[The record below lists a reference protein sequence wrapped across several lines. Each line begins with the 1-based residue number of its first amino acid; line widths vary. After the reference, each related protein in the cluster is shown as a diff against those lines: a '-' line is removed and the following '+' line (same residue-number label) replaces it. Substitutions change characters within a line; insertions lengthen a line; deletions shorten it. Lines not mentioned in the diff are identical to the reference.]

1 MPTRTIDTQ
10 TFEGETIQCAKF
22 VSDEP
27 FSWKAAQIV
36 SAECDYEFQMV
47 AKSSVATTLTI
58 QVGDTVKTQ
67 AITTEFTRFV
77 IPFPS
82 VTNDV
87 DSLYITF
94 PAGTYWLYNLQLER
108 ASTPSAWR
116 PAPED
121 AEDYADKAAQQAVDD
136 QTQLD
141 VFNKLTNNG
150 ASQGIY
156 LLDGQL
162 YINGEY
168 IAANTISGNKIHG
181 GTISGTEIDIG
192 DGVFTVDENGK
203 VTSQNME
210 ITGGS
215 FKVNGTS
222 TTWQGITLNYSNFK
236 CYVSP
241 MTFQAQRTENDV
253 EIVSNMDYLNFRHL
267 RGGNEMMSLSDAT
280 NGMNFRLLNASGQLQ
295 AKYSSAGGQGG
306 SSELYYNGTIGISE
320 HASPS
325 SSYIY
330 LYDAGTMRA
339 GLYVS
344 SSSARLQLGKNS
356 LTRTV
361 IEENNFYMYNAS
373 NKMRVF
379 LSPTGLRFYDDNGNL
394 TKSYPAT

>member
-10 TFEGETIQCAKF
+10 TFEGEQIQCAKF

-36 SAECDYEFQMV
+36 QAETDYEFQMV
-47 AKSSVATTLTI
+47 AKSSVATTLKI
-58 QVGDTVKTQ
+58 QVGDVAKNQ
-67 AITTEFTRFV
+67 EITTEFTRFV

-192 DGVFTVDENGK
+192 NGTFTVDSNGQVSSSNMNITGGAFNIGNDVFKVEPSGK
-203 VTSQNME
+203 VTASNIN

-215 FKVNGTS
+215 VNITTNSETADSITLGYSRWRASIRPQSFIASYLNNVTNKTQQIVVTS
-222 TTWQGITLNYSNFK
+222 SSIDGVIDKSAAKRGFNISSPASESASSSSGITLFDGLGNRRVIITLNGIEFYNS
-236 CYVSP
+236 SS
-241 MTFQAQRTENDV
+241 TRTCRYNP
-253 EIVSNMDYLNFRHL
+253 
-267 RGGNEMMSLSDAT
+267 
-280 NGMNFRLLNASGQLQ
+280 
-295 AKYSSAGGQGG
+295 
-306 SSELYYNGTIGISE
+306 NGTI
-320 HASPS
+320 
-325 SSYIY
+325 
-330 LYDAGTMRA
+330 
-339 GLYVS
+339 
-344 SSSARLQLGKNS
+344 
-356 LTRTV
+356 TV
-361 IEENNFYMYNAS
+361 
-373 NKMRVF
+373 
-379 LSPTGLRFYDDNGNL
+379 P
-394 TKSYPAT
+394 

>member
-10 TFEGETIQCAKF
+10 TFEGEQIQCAKF

-47 AKSSVATTLTI
+47 AKSSAATSLKI
-58 QVGDTVKTQ
+58 QVGDVAKNQ
-67 AITTEFTRFV
+67 EITTDFTRFV

-94 PAGTYWLYNLQLER
+94 PSGTYWLYNLQLER

-181 GTISGTEIDIG
+181 GTISGTQINIG
-192 DGVFTVDENGK
+192 DGVFQVDANGQ
-203 VTSQNME
+203 VTASNMN

-215 FKVNGTS
+215 LDIEQDFSDIGPIAHFHS
-222 TTWQGITLNYSNFK
+222 EY
-236 CYVSP
+236 
-241 MTFQAQRTENDV
+241 NDV
-253 EIVSNMDYLNFRHL
+253 EYVTDVLFRGVIA
-267 RGGNEMMSLSDAT
+267 RQITDT
-280 NGMNFRLLNASGQLQ
+280 NNWRQMVLAYDSFLYSQKYNGTTTELFRLNASGFTMKSTNGKQ
-295 AKYSSAGGQGG
+295 AKLYDSSVNNATTL
-306 SSELYYNGTIGISE
+306 ELYDNNGQRRVQLSE
-320 HASPS
+320 RGLFFTKADGTAGN
-325 SSYIY
+325 SY
-330 LYDAGTMRA
+330 T
-339 GLYVS
+339 
-344 SSSARLQLGKNS
+344 
-356 LTRTV
+356 
-361 IEENNFYMYNAS
+361 
-373 NKMRVF
+373 
-379 LSPTGLRFYDDNGNL
+379 P
-394 TKSYPAT
+394 

>member
-10 TFEGETIQCAKF
+10 IFEGEQIQCAKF

-36 SAECDYEFQMV
+36 QAECDYEFQMV
-47 AKSSVATTLTI
+47 AKSSVATSLKI
-58 QVGDTVKTQ
+58 QVGDSAKNQ
-67 AITTEFTRFV
+67 DITTEFTRFV

-121 AEDYADKAAQQAVDD
+121 AEDYADKVAQQAVDD

-168 IAANTISGNKIHG
+168 IAANTISGNKING
-181 GTISGTEIDIG
+181 GVISGTEIDIG
-192 DGVFTVDENGK
+192 NGVFTVDDQGE
-203 VTSQNME
+203 VTASNLNM
-210 ITGGS
+210 TGGS
-215 FKVNGTS
+215 INLETDNQSYDFIRLLYAAWESLFRAQSFTTSYNNTLQNRKYQVVVHPLGISGYLDANQTLHGLDISMPSATGSSNSGGITIYDGDGKARVLITRSGISFYAENGT
-222 TTWQGITLNYSNFK
+222 TNICKL
-236 CYVSP
+236 SP
-241 MTFQAQRTENDV
+241 PLTA
-253 EIVSNMDYLNFRHL
+253 S
-267 RGGNEMMSLSDAT
+267 SDAFAT
-280 NGMNFRLLNASGQLQ
+280 LQLNDGAGTRRVLLDATGLKFYNASG
-295 AKYSSAGGQGG
+295 
-306 SSELYYNGTIGISE
+306 T
-320 HASPS
+320 
-325 SSYIY
+325 
-330 LYDAGTMRA
+330 
-339 GLYVS
+339 
-344 SSSARLQLGKNS
+344 
-356 LTRTV
+356 
-361 IEENNFYMYNAS
+361 
-373 NKMRVF
+373 
-379 LSPTGLRFYDDNGNL
+379 L
-394 TKSYPAT
+394 TKTYSAT

>member
-67 AITTEFTRFV
+67 AITTDFTRFV

-94 PAGTYWLYNLQLER
+94 PSGTYWLYNLQLER

-121 AEDYADKAAQQAVDD
+121 AEDYADKVAQQAVDD

-150 ASQGIY
+150 TAQGVY

-192 DGVFTVDENGK
+192 DGTFTVDSNGQVSSSNMNITGGAFNIGNDVFKVEASGK
-203 VTSQNME
+203 VTASNMN
-210 ITGGS
+210 ITGGTIKITTTS
-215 FKVNGTS
+215 QSADIIEMTYSRWKSTLRPQFIKLEYENTTTGRTPFVNVSPLAIDGYQDTTIHGFQLSMPASTSSTSTAGLSLYDGAGMIRVLLTQNGLTFKDANGT
-222 TTWQGITLNYSNFK
+222 TTKTY
-236 CYVSP
+236 
-241 MTFQAQRTENDV
+241 
-253 EIVSNMDYLNFRHL
+253 
-267 RGGNEMMSLSDAT
+267 
-280 NGMNFRLLNASGQLQ
+280 
-295 AKYSSAGGQGG
+295 
-306 SSELYYNGTIGISE
+306 
-320 HASPS
+320 
-325 SSYIY
+325 
-330 LYDAGTMRA
+330 
-339 GLYVS
+339 
-344 SSSARLQLGKNS
+344 
-356 LTRTV
+356 
-361 IEENNFYMYNAS
+361 
-373 NKMRVF
+373 
-379 LSPTGLRFYDDNGNL
+379 SPT
-394 TKSYPAT
+394 

>member
-36 SAECDYEFQMV
+36 QSSTDYEFQMV

-67 AITTEFTRFV
+67 AITTDFTRFV

-94 PAGTYWLYNLQLER
+94 PSGTYWLYNLQLER

-192 DGVFTVDENGK
+192 DGTFTVDSNGQVSSSNMNITGGAFNIGNDVFKVEPSGK
-203 VTSQNME
+203 VTASNMN
-210 ITGGS
+210 ITGGTIKITTTS
-215 FKVNGTS
+215 QSADIIEMTYSRWKSTLRPQFIKLEYENTVSGRTPFVN
-222 TTWQGITLNYSNFK
+222 
-236 CYVSP
+236 VSP
-241 MTFQAQRTENDV
+241 LAIDGYQDTTIHGFQ
-253 EIVSNMDYLNFRHL
+253 
-267 RGGNEMMSLSDAT
+267 LS
-280 NGMNFRLLNASGQLQ
+280 MPAS
-295 AKYSSAGGQGG
+295 
-306 SSELYYNGTIGISE
+306 T
-320 HASPS
+320 
-325 SSYIY
+325 
-330 LYDAGTMRA
+330 
-339 GLYVS
+339 S
-344 SSSARLQLGKNS
+344 SSSTAGLS
-356 LTRTV
+356 LYDGAGM
-361 IEENNFYMYNAS
+361 I
-373 NKMRVF
+373 RV
-379 LSPTGLRFYDDNGNL
+379 LLTQTGLMFKDANGTT
-394 TKSYPAT
+394 TKNYSAT

>member
-10 TFEGETIQCAKF
+10 IFEGETIQCAKF

-36 SAECDYEFQMV
+36 QAECDYEFQMV
-47 AKSSVATTLTI
+47 AKSSVATTLKI
-58 QVGDTVKTQ
+58 QVGDVAKNQ
-67 AITTEFTRFV
+67 DITTDFTRFV

-94 PAGTYWLYNLQLER
+94 PSGTYWLYNLQLER

-192 DGVFTVDENGK
+192 DGTFVVDENGQ
-203 VTSQNME
+203 VSAANLNM
-210 ITGGS
+210 TGGS
-215 FKVNGTS
+215 INIETAAAVASNKIVLANIYSAIDSRIEISPEHFYKKRNAYEIDINHWGIYATKTPEGESKKYGFVLAHEAGIPFFHLYNSDGTAAIRLNSGSPNVTIYDANG
-222 TTWQGITLNYSNFK
+222 K
-236 CYVSP
+236 KR
-241 MTFQAQRTENDV
+241 AA
-253 EIVSNMDYLNFRHL
+253 
-267 RGGNEMMSLSDAT
+267 LS
-280 NGMNFRLLNASGQLQ
+280 ASGLSFYASDGTTRTCQ
-295 AKYSSAGGQGG
+295 YNP
-306 SSELYYNGTIGISE
+306 NGTI
-320 HASPS
+320 
-325 SSYIY
+325 
-330 LYDAGTMRA
+330 
-339 GLYVS
+339 
-344 SSSARLQLGKNS
+344 
-356 LTRTV
+356 TV
-361 IEENNFYMYNAS
+361 
-373 NKMRVF
+373 
-379 LSPTGLRFYDDNGNL
+379 P
-394 TKSYPAT
+394 

>member
-22 VSDEP
+22 VSNEP

-67 AITTEFTRFV
+67 AITTDFTRFV

-94 PAGTYWLYNLQLER
+94 PSGTYWLYNLQLER

-121 AEDYADKAAQQAVDD
+121 AEDYADKVAQDAVDS

-141 VFNKLTNNG
+141 IFNKLTNNG

-168 IAANTISGNKIHG
+168 IAADTISGNKIHG

-192 DGVFTVDENGK
+192 DGTFQVDADGQ
-203 VTSQNME
+203 VTASKMN

-215 FKVNGTS
+215 LDIERDFSDTGPIAHFHSEYNGVEYVTDVLFRGVIAR
-222 TTWQGITLNYSNFK
+222 QITDTNNWRQMVLAYDSFL
-236 CYVSP
+236 Y
-241 MTFQAQRTENDV
+241 AQ
-253 EIVSNMDYLNFRHL
+253 
-267 RGGNEMMSLSDAT
+267 
-280 NGMNFRLLNASGQLQ
+280 
-295 AKYSSAGGQGG
+295 K
-306 SSELYYNGTIGISE
+306 YNGTTTDLFYLTGTGFTMKSTTGKQ
-320 HASPS
+320 AK
-325 SSYIY
+325 
-330 LYDAGTMRA
+330 LYDTSLNNATTLELYDNNGQRRVQLSERGLFFTKADGTAG
-339 GLYVS
+339 
-344 SSSARLQLGKNS
+344 NS
-356 LTRTV
+356 YT
-361 IEENNFYMYNAS
+361 
-373 NKMRVF
+373 
-379 LSPTGLRFYDDNGNL
+379 P
-394 TKSYPAT
+394 

>member
-36 SAECDYEFQMV
+36 QAECDYEFQMV

-67 AITTEFTRFV
+67 AITTDFTRFV

-82 VTNDV
+82 VTNDI

-94 PAGTYWLYNLQLER
+94 PSGTYWLYNLQLER

-121 AEDYADKAAQQAVDD
+121 AEDYADKVAQQAVDD

-168 IAANTISGNKIHG
+168 IAADTISGNKIHG
-181 GTISGTEIDIG
+181 GTISGTEINIG
-192 DGVFTVDENGK
+192 DGVFAVDSNGQ
-203 VTSQNME
+203 VTASNFNM
-210 ITGGS
+210 TGGS
-215 FKVNGTS
+215 MMVDSAGGLASNVIMLRNTWAGEQSVTSIAANRLMSQRGADDAYEAVQITDDVVQGIKKASGETIKNAFMLQNINGAGGLILYNNGVQAGAYGSTITLYDTNGTRR
-222 TTWQGITLNYSNFK
+222 
-236 CYVSP
+236 V
-241 MTFQAQRTENDV
+241 
-253 EIVSNMDYLNFRHL
+253 
-267 RGGNEMMSLSDAT
+267 
-280 NGMNFRLLNASGQLQ
+280 LLNANGLFFYNSSG
-295 AKYSSAGGQGG
+295 
-306 SSELYYNGTIGISE
+306 T
-320 HASPS
+320 
-325 SSYIY
+325 
-330 LYDAGTMRA
+330 
-339 GLYVS
+339 
-344 SSSARLQLGKNS
+344 
-356 LTRTV
+356 
-361 IEENNFYMYNAS
+361 
-373 NKMRVF
+373 
-379 LSPTGLRFYDDNGNL
+379 L
-394 TKSYPAT
+394 TKTYSAT

>member
-10 TFEGETIQCAKF
+10 TFEGEQIQCAKF

-36 SAECDYEFQMV
+36 QAETDYEFQMV

-87 DSLYITF
+87 DSLYISF

-121 AEDYADKAAQQAVDD
+121 AEDYADRAAQQAVDD
-136 QTQLD
+136 QTQEDIFL
-141 VFNKLTNNG
+141 KLTNNRQ
-150 ASQGIY
+150 SQGIY

-181 GTISGTEIDIG
+181 GVISGTEIDIG
-192 DGVFTVDENGK
+192 NGTFVVDENGQ
-203 VTSQNME
+203 VSAANIA

-215 FKVNGTS
+215 VNITAGGEQRSVIKLVYSSTSLELTPLTIYQRATANSRNYTRAEDPYYTQMYYTTGTDPTS
-222 TTWQGITLNYSNFK
+222 TRIIRYGDINRNGQGVIEVYDGGQQPAITLTSIY
-236 CYVSP
+236 
-241 MTFQAQRTENDV
+241 AQVMGRNTTTNN
-253 EIVSNMDYLNFRHL
+253 IVYRLQSSSGH
-267 RGGNEMMSLSDAT
+267 GNLSLYD
-280 NGMNFRLLNASGQLQ
+280 
-295 AKYSSAGGQGG
+295 SAGV
-306 SSELYYNGTIGISE
+306 
-320 HASPS
+320 
-325 SSYIY
+325 
-330 LYDAGTMRA
+330 R
-339 GLYVS
+339 
-344 SSSARLQLGKNS
+344 
-356 LTRTV
+356 
-361 IEENNFYMYNAS
+361 
-373 NKMRVF
+373 RVN
-379 LSPTGLRFYDDNGNL
+379 LSITGLQFWKSDGTLGN
-394 TKSYPAT
+394 TYPA

>member
-36 SAECDYEFQMV
+36 QAETDYEFQMV

-67 AITTEFTRFV
+67 AITTDFTRFV

-94 PAGTYWLYNLQLER
+94 PSGTYWLYNLQLER

-168 IAANTISGNKIHG
+168 IAANTISGNKING
-181 GTISGTEIDIG
+181 GVISGTEINIG
-192 DGVFTVDENGK
+192 DGVFVVDDTGE
-203 VTSQNME
+203 VTAANIN
-210 ITGGS
+210 ITGGTVQIDTEGALAQNKIILRHTWS
-215 FKVNGTS
+215 GTEKSVMISGDHIIYSSGENKIQIIGDQISITKGTGANIKQVALIDNVSGLAGVKLWDTDGVKKFDAFGSGVATIYDANGKRRSQWKYDGIIFYDTNGT
-222 TTWQGITLNYSNFK
+222 T
-236 CYVSP
+236 
-241 MTFQAQRTENDV
+241 
-253 EIVSNMDYLNFRHL
+253 IVK
-267 RGGNEMMSLSDAT
+267 
-280 NGMNFRLLNASGQLQ
+280 QL
-295 AKYSSAGGQGG
+295 
-306 SSELYYNGTIGISE
+306 
-320 HASPS
+320 
-325 SSYIY
+325 
-330 LYDAGTMRA
+330 
-339 GLYVS
+339 
-344 SSSARLQLGKNS
+344 
-356 LTRTV
+356 
-361 IEENNFYMYNAS
+361 
-373 NKMRVF
+373 
-379 LSPTGLRFYDDNGNL
+379 
-394 TKSYPAT
+394 